1 MRRWKIY
8 FSMDEPAKKIV
19 LFDGV
24 CNLCNG
30 LVRFII
36 KRDRNGKFRFASLQ
50 SEIGQQWLLRFGLAK
65 NEFESFVLIEG
76 EKFYLKSSAAL
87 KMLKEL
93 GGIWKAFYVFIF
105 VPRPVRDFIYD
116 LIAKSRYKIFGK
128 RDVCM
133 IPTPELKERFL

>member
-8 FSMDEPAKKIV
+8 YSMDEPAKNIV

-36 KRDRNGKFRFASLQ
+36 KRDRTGKFKFASLQ
-50 SEIGQQWLLRFGLAK
+50 SEIGQQWLQRFGLAK
-65 NEFESFVLIEG
+65 NEFESFVLIRG
-76 EKFYLKSSAAL
+76 DKYYLKSAAAL
-87 KMLKEL
+87 KMLREL
-93 GGIWKAFYVFIF
+93 GGIWKAFYVFIV
-105 VPRPVRDFIYD
+105 VPRPVRDLIYD

-133 IPTPELKERFL
+133 VPTPALKERFL

>member
-1 MRRWKIY
+1 MN
-8 FSMDEPAKKIV
+8 EPAKNIV

-36 KRDRNGKFRFASLQ
+36 KRDRNGKFKFASLQ

-76 EKFYLKSSAAL
+76 DKYYVKSAAAL
-87 KMLKEL
+87 IMLRGL
-93 GGIWKAFYVFIF
+93 GGIWKVFYVFIL
-105 VPRPVRDFIYD
+105 VPRPVRDFMYD
-116 LIAKSRYKIFGK
+116 LIAKSRYRIFGK
-128 RDVCM
+128 RNICM

>member
-1 MRRWKIY
+1 MN
-8 FSMDEPAKKIV
+8 EPAKNIV

-36 KRDRNGKFRFASLQ
+36 KRDRNGKFKFASLQ

-76 EKFYLKSSAAL
+76 DKYYVKSAAAL
-87 KMLKEL
+87 IMLRGL
-93 GGIWKAFYVFIF
+93 GGIWKVFYVFIL
-105 VPRPVRDFIYD
+105 VPRPVRDFMYD

-128 RDVCM
+128 RNICM

>member
-1 MRRWKIY
+1 MRLWKIY
-8 FSMDEPAKKIV
+8 FIMNEPAKNIV

-36 KRDRNGKFRFASLQ
+36 KRDRNGKFKFTSLQ
-50 SEIGQQWLLRFGLAK
+50 SEIGQQWLLRFGLTK

-76 EKFYLKSSAAL
+76 DKYYLKSAAAL
-87 KMLKEL
+87 KMLRGL
-93 GGIWKAFYVFIF
+93 DGIWKAFYAFML